1 MKYFKSFM
9 LLAAMSLF
17 VACSSDDES
26 YNSNEG
32 VTAGFATD
40 SLIMKENSGIFN
52 IPIVIEGQRN
62 GEINLTVQV
71 LPTDGSNQAVEDQ
84 HFLITTK
91 NLRLPQDTTAT
102 SILNVQIKTIDD
114 QEINE
119 NREFKLKITSLNGA
133 KLQKDEIVV
142 VLRDNDAAFYE
153 KFFGKWTIKFTDY
166 DGVEQSKTVNISGPT
181 DEEDPD
187 YDKTLTASC
196 PGMFNVGVSLDCQWH
211 FRYSFD
217 TATKKG
223 TLAFILG
230 EVIATYSTAYEWRWA
245 SDDGTNY
252 TFDDIATEWE
262 LGEKDA
268 FPTTI
273 TWNPNQYMYLLM
285 TNGFWD
291 LIREVSMTKVQ

>member
-102 SILNVQIKTIDD
+102 SILNVQIKTVDD

>member
-1 MKYFKSFM
+1 MKYFKSFI

-102 SILNVQIKTIDD
+102 SILNVQIKTVDD